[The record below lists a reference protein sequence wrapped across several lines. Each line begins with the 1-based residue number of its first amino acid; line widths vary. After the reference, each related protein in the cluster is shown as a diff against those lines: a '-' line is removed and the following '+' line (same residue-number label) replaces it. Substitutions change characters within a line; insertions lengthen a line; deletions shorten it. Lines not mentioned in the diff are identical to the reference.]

1 MQHHLLLEGSADTN
15 KVAVK
20 FLYKALFK
28 DAADYQRRACKIFLL
43 DLPVYQVAVG
53 REHNFGFN
61 AVAEILEITC
71 NSFLM
76 FFRHIFGE
84 ILLVGH
90 QTEVVNQKLGYCQGT
105 VRRGNGR
112 KPLGSRAVFKEYAH

>member
-1 MQHHLLLEGSADTN
+1 M
-15 KVAVK
+15 
-20 FLYKALFK
+20 
-28 DAADYQRRACKIFLL
+28 
-43 DLPVYQVAVG
+43 YQVAVG
-53 REHNFGFN
+53 REHNLCLN

-71 NSFLM
+71 YPFLM

-105 VRRGNGR
+105 VCRSNGR
-112 KPLGSRAVFKEYAH
+112 KSLGSRAVFKEYAH